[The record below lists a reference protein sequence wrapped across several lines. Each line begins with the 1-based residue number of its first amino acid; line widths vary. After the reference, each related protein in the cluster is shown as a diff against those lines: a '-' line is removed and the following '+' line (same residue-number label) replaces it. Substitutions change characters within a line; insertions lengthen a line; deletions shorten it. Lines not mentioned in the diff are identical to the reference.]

1 MTSPDEWF
9 CFLVADICVFDC
21 IMKAVTHQPCLLV
34 GHSGKKRESMESRRS
49 VCDSNGMPH
58 SQTRPKF
65 PLQRVRFRT
74 ARPPTGPKHFAD
86 FLNLMLRAGQF

>member
-34 GHSGKKRESMESRRS
+34 GPSGKKRESLEGRRS

-58 SQTRPKF
+58 SQTRRKF
-65 PLQRVRFRT
+65 PAPARLSPDRT
-74 ARPPTGPKHFAD
+74 STSRTEA
-86 FLNLMLRAGQF
+86 LR